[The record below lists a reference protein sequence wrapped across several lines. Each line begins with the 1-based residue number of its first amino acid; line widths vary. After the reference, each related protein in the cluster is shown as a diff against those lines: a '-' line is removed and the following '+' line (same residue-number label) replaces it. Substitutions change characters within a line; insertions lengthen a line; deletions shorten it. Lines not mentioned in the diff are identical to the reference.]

1 MTFLVIGQ
9 QEQDAKLKEHK
20 TLPQS
25 LKLLK
30 GFLNIIA
37 VLYIYQFPKFGDLM
51 SCVSKDI
58 KKQCRIQTQNHSSE
72 PLWVPKNDQEIIFLI
87 IF

>member
-1 MTFLVIGQ
+1 M
-9 QEQDAKLKEHK
+9 EQVAKLKEPK
-20 TLPQS
+20 TFPQS
-25 LKLLK
+25 FKLFQ

-51 SCVSKDI
+51 SCASKDI
-58 KKQCRIQTQNHSSE
+58 QNQCRIQTQNDPGQ
-72 PLWVPKNDQEIIFLI
+72 PLWVPKNDQERIFLI

>member
-1 MTFLVIGQ
+1 M
-9 QEQDAKLKEHK
+9 EQVARLKEPK
-20 TLPQS
+20 TFPQS
-25 LKLLK
+25 FKLFQ

-51 SCVSKDI
+51 SCASKDI
-58 KKQCRIQTQNHSSE
+58 QNQCRIQTQNDSRHT
-72 PLWVPKNDQEIIFLI
+72 LWVPKNDQERIFLI